1 MLTAH
6 RAPGVDITSDLP
18 VRFAKI
24 LTETSTFSSMTHVR
38 LLTSDEAV
46 RIPGLLFLTHVGD
59 LTLMD
64 TAAGSTYA
72 VRAVVRVPTDSPIM
86 RGRTELTHVVML
98 EASNNLSHWMTAQL
112 PDLSGVVF
120 KPPTAVP
127 RDMGMPA
134 LRPGVDIQVH
144 GELCLQK
151 TAGRWRAEVEVRFFR
166 ADGSRAE
173 TVAFPLVERKS
184 A

>member
-1 MLTAH
+1 M
-6 RAPGVDITSDLP
+6 RP
-18 VRFAKI
+18 
-24 LTETSTFSSMTHVR
+24 
-38 LLTSDEAV
+38 LTSDEAA

-59 LTLMD
+59 LRSTE
-64 TAAGSTYA
+64 TATGSSHTVQA
-72 VRAVVRVPTDSPIM
+72 IVRVPSDSPIM

-98 EASNNLSHWMTAQL
+98 EASNNLSHWMTAQV
-112 PDLSGVVF
+112 PAVAGVVF

-127 RDMGMPA
+127 RDMGMPS
-134 LRPGVDIQVH
+134 LRPGVDIEVH

-151 TAGRWRAEVEVRFFR
+151 TTGRWRAEVEVRFFR
-166 ADGSRAE
+166 PDGSRAE

>member
-1 MLTAH
+1 
-6 RAPGVDITSDLP
+6 
-18 VRFAKI
+18 
-24 LTETSTFSSMTHVR
+24 
-38 LLTSDEAV
+38 
-46 RIPGLLFLTHVGD
+46 
-59 LTLMD
+59 
-64 TAAGSTYA
+64 
-72 VRAVVRVPTDSPIM
+72 M

-98 EASNNLSHWMTAQL
+98 EASNNLSHWMTDQVPAV
-112 PDLSGVVF
+112 SGVVF

-134 LRPGVDIQVH
+134 LRPGVDIEVH

-166 ADGSRAE
+166 ADGTRAE